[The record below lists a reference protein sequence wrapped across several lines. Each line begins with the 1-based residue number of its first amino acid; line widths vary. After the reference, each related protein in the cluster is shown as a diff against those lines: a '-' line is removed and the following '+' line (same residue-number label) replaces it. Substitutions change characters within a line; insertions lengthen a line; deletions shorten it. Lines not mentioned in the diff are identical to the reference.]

1 MDGLRE
7 RLRAATAP
15 CHAAVDEAYSGYAL
29 DTVEGYRG
37 FLLAH
42 ARALVPLEEA
52 LERAGIETLLPDWP
66 ARRRRAAL
74 AGDLQAL
81 GVALPEVPA
90 VALPGEPA
98 GLWGAAY
105 VVEGSRM
112 GSRMLGQR
120 LRRAGH
126 PWVAPALGYLCH
138 RLDEPLWPGFV
149 RRLEAHAADL
159 APEPLLAGARQAFAL
174 FLAAASVPTPGVA
187 TPGVATP
194 GVATSDS
201 PA

>member
-81 GVALPEVPA
+81 GAALPEMPA
-90 VALPGEPA
+90 VALPGDPA

-138 RLDEPLWPGFV
+138 RLDEQLWPGFV

>member
-66 ARRRRAAL
+66 VRRRQIGRASCRER
-74 AGDLQAL
+74 
-81 GVALPEVPA
+81 V
-90 VALPGEPA
+90 
-98 GLWGAAY
+98 
-105 VVEGSRM
+105 
-112 GSRMLGQR
+112 
-120 LRRAGH
+120 
-126 PWVAPALGYLCH
+126 
-138 RLDEPLWPGFV
+138 
-149 RRLEAHAADL
+149 
-159 APEPLLAGARQAFAL
+159 
-174 FLAAASVPTPGVA
+174 
-187 TPGVATP
+187 
-194 GVATSDS
+194 
-201 PA
+201 